1 MKAKY
6 KPSDYEAFRKRCIE
20 MREAGWRQKD
30 ISAALGLTEGW
41 VSQTLK
47 KYRESGVRGLLA
59 RKATGAP
66 PRLTADQLEK
76 LVKELKLG
84 AQHHGFS
91 GEVWTRQRVN
101 ALIERL
107 FGVSYDPTQVGRI
120 LKRLGWS
127 LQKPAKKARHRTA
140 ARQSAQKVNQWREQ
154 VLPALKKS

>member
-6 KPSDYEAFRKRCIE
+6 KPSDYEAFRKRCVE
-20 MREAGWRQKD
+20 MKEAGWRQKD
-30 ISAALGLTEGW
+30 ISIALGLTEGW
-41 VSQTLK
+41 VSQTIK
-47 KYRESGVRGLLA
+47 KYLESGAPGLVA

-66 PRLTADQLEK
+66 PRLAADQLEK
-76 LVKELKLG
+76 LVEELKRG

-120 LKRLGWS
+120 LKKLGWS
-127 LQKPAKKARHRTA
+127 LQKPSKKAR
-140 ARQSAQKVNQWREQ
+140 QQNQQKVQQWRKE
-154 VLPALKKS
+154 VLPELKKSPG

>member
-20 MREAGWRQKD
+20 MKEAGWRQKD
-30 ISAALGLTEGW
+30 ISVALGLTEGW

-47 KYRESGVRGLLA
+47 KYRESGAPGLLA

-76 LVKELKLG
+76 LVEELKRG
-84 AQHHGFS
+84 AQYHGFS

-101 ALIERL
+101 SLIERM
-107 FGVSYDPTQVGRI
+107 FDVSYDPTQVGRI
-120 LKRLGWS
+120 LKKLGWS
-127 LQKPAKKARHRTA
+127 LQKPVKKAR
-140 ARQSAQKVNQWREQ
+140 QQDKQKVEQWRDE
-154 VLPALKKS
+154 VLPGLKKS

>member
-1 MKAKY
+1 MIAKY
-6 KPSDYEAFRKRCIE
+6 KPSDYEAFRKRCVE
-20 MREAGWRQKD
+20 MKEAGWRQKD
-30 ISAALGLTEGW
+30 ISSALGLTEGW
-41 VSQTLK
+41 VSQTLR
-47 KYRESGVRGLLA
+47 KYRESGAQGLLA

-66 PRLTADQLEK
+66 PRMTSDQLEK
-76 LVKELKLG
+76 LVEELKRG
-84 AQHHGFS
+84 AQHHGFC

-127 LQKPAKKARHRTA
+127 LQKPAKKARQ
-140 ARQSAQKVNQWREQ
+140 QSPQKVTQWREE

>member
-6 KPSDYEAFRKRCIE
+6 KPSDYEAFRKRCVE
-20 MREAGWRQKD
+20 MKEAGWRQKD
-30 ISAALGLTEGW
+30 ISVALGLTEGW

-47 KYRESGVRGLLA
+47 KYRDSGTQGLLA

-76 LVKELKLG
+76 LVEELKLG

-101 ALIERL
+101 TVIERL

-120 LKRLGWS
+120 LKKLGWS
-127 LQKPAKKARHRTA
+127 LQKPTKKARQQNA
-140 ARQSAQKVNQWREQ
+140 EKVSQWREK

>member
-1 MKAKY
+1 MRAKY
-6 KPSDYEAFRKRCIE
+6 KPSDYEAFRKRCVE
-20 MREAGWRQKD
+20 MKEAGWRQKD

-47 KYRESGVRGLLA
+47 KYRDSGAQGLLA

-66 PRLTADQLEK
+66 PRMTSDQLEK
-76 LVKELKLG
+76 LVEELKRG

-91 GEVWTRQRVN
+91 GEIWTRQRVN

-120 LKRLGWS
+120 LKSWDGS
-127 LQKPAKKARHRTA
+127 LQKPAKKARQ
-140 ARQSAQKVNQWREQ
+140 QSTQKVNQWREE
-154 VLPALKKS
+154 VLPGLKKS